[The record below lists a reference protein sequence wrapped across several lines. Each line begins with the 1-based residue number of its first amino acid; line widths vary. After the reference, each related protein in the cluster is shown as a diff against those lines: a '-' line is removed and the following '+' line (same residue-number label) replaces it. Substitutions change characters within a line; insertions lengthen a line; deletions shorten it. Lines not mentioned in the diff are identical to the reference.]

1 MINPILPGFHPDASA
16 VQVGGDYYI
25 ATSTFEWWPGIDIY
39 HSRDLVNWEWCAA
52 PISRQ
57 EQVPSGMMGNYNS
70 GSLWAP
76 HLSWSEGLFW
86 LVYTDVKSATA
97 FKDTLNYVITA
108 PSIQGPWSEPVLV
121 TASGFDPALFHDDD
135 SRHYFLNMLFDWR
148 LDRPGFAGT
157 VIQQF
162 DPVARSLVGERK
174 HFYKGT
180 SLGVCEGPQILKRDG
195 YYYLLCA
202 AGGTG
207 YMHAATVARSR
218 SLDGPWEESPYF
230 PLLTA
235 RDDPDNPLQ
244 KSGHACFLE
253 KDGEW
258 YITHICARP
267 LTQRGNCTLGR
278 ETALQKIEWVDG
290 WPRLTNGTC
299 HPELTVE
306 APKASAGI
314 EQRRDFSERV
324 EFSPERPLPPSFK
337 TLRGPL
343 EPERDY
349 SLTARPGWLRLYG
362 GQSLSSHHRQSLF
375 ARRWQSF
382 HFAASV
388 TLDFAPQN
396 FQQLAG
402 LALFYDTCNW
412 IYALVTYSEE
422 AKSRTLQILRC
433 DNNEFSYGSDAA
445 VLPDGPITLVAEV
458 DQAEAQFY
466 YRTGTSGWN
475 TLGESQPADHLSDDY
490 IETRRKRCAFTGAMV
505 GLCAQD
511 MDAHRSYADFANFIY
526 REK

>member
-1 MINPILPGFHPDASA
+1 MTNPILTGFHPDASA
-16 VQVGGDYYI
+16 VRVGTDYYI

-39 HSRDLVNWEWCAA
+39 HSRNLVNWEWCAA
-52 PISRQ
+52 PVNRPS
-57 EQVPSGMMGNYNS
+57 QVPSSLMGNYNS

-108 PSIQGPWSEPVLV
+108 PDIKGPWSEPTLV

-135 SRHYFLNMLFDWR
+135 GKHYFLNMLFDWR

-157 VIQQF
+157 VIQEF
-162 DPVARSLVGERK
+162 DTKTRSLMGERK

-180 SLGVCEGPQILKRDG
+180 SLGVCEGPQILKKDG

-207 YMHAATVARSR
+207 YEHAATVARSR

-230 PLLTA
+230 PLLTTQ
-235 RDDPDNPLQ
+235 DDPVNPLQ

-278 ETALQKIEWVDG
+278 ETSLQKIEWVGG
-290 WPRLTNGTC
+290 WPRLVNGTW
-299 HPELTVE
+299 HPDLMVAPPE
-306 APKASAGI
+306 ASSDVV
-314 EQRRDFSERV
+314 QRRDFSERV
-324 EFSPERPLPPSFK
+324 MFSPNQPLPPSFK

-349 SLTARPGWLRLYG
+349 SLAVRPGWLRLYG
-362 GQSLSSHHRQSLF
+362 GQSLSSHHRQTLF

-388 TLDFAPQN
+388 ELEFAPEN
-396 FQQLAG
+396 LQQLAG
-402 LALFYDTCNW
+402 LVLFYDTCNW
-412 IYALVTYSEE
+412 IYAFVTYSED
-422 AKSRTLQILRC
+422 RQGRVLQIMRC
-433 DNNEFSYGSDAA
+433 DNKDFTYGSGET
-445 VLPDGPITLVAEV
+445 VLPDGPLTLMAEV
-458 DQAEAQFY
+458 DRAEAQFY
-466 YRTGTSGWN
+466 YKVGEAEWN
-475 TLGESQPADHLSDDY
+475 TLGDAQPADHLSDDY
-490 IETRRKRCAFTGAMV
+490 VETRRGRCAFTGAMA
-505 GLCAQD
+505 GICAQD
-511 MDAHRSYADFANFIY
+511 MDAHRSYADFSNFSY
-526 REK
+526 REL